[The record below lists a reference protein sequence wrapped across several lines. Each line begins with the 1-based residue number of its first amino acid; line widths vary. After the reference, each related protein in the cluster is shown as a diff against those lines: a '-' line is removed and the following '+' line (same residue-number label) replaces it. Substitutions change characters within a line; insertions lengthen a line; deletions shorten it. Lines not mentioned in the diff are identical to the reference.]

1 MENLLLIL
9 IIILVVLLIGVVA
22 GFLFLHFR
30 LREIADKTPD
40 NRMLENLSQ
49 RLQDVDQSSRN
60 SFERLAGTLG
70 QLAEST
76 RQMLEVGRTISNL
89 EDLLKPPKL
98 RGGMGETLLGE
109 LLDQI
114 IPQNYMVQHQFRS
127 GVRVDAVI
135 RLGDGLVPIDAK
147 FPLESFRRLM
157 ETDDKEIAQ
166 RERKEFVKQVKKHIS
181 DISDKYILP
190 DEGTYEF
197 ALMYIPAE
205 NVYYE
210 TILKDDST
218 EGLFPYA
225 LEKHVIPVSPNSFYA
240 YLQVIVHGLKGLR
253 IEQRAKEIM
262 SYLARLSKD
271 EERFRQEFDTL
282 GLHLTNATK
291 KYDDAQR
298 KLVQFEDKLLA
309 TGHDEQLKIAPMI
322 SDENDLNP

>member
-9 IIILVVLLIGVVA
+9 IIILVALLIGVVA

-30 LREIADKTPD
+30 LKQIAEKTPD
-40 NRMLENLSQ
+40 NKMLESLST
-49 RLQDVDQSSRN
+49 RLQEVDQSSRS

-76 RQMLEVGRTISNL
+76 KQMMEVGRTISNL

-135 RLGDGLVPIDAK
+135 KLGDGLVPIDAK
-147 FPLESFRRLM
+147 FPLESFRRMM
-157 ETDDKEIAQ
+157 ETEDKDVAL
-166 RERKEFVKQVKKHIS
+166 RERKEFIKQVKKHVS
-181 DISDKYILP
+181 DIADKYILP

-210 TILKDDST
+210 TILKDDSM
-218 EGLFPYA
+218 EGLFPYS

-262 SYLARLSKD
+262 SHLATLSK
-271 EERFRQEFDTL
+271 EEEKFKQEFDTL
-282 GLHLTNATK
+282 GSHLSNATK

-298 KLVQFEDKLLA
+298 KLVQFEGKLLA
-309 TGHDEQLKIAPMI
+309 TGYSDKINMAPLITDEDTPE
-322 SDENDLNP
+322 S